1 MPTVDEGGARV
12 LHGASIVW
20 RYRQLI
26 LGMWGV
32 SVATALVLSAITP
45 KVYESMATLVAPRE
59 SNVDGILGGL
69 ATAMA
74 VQQIPGRTS
83 PSLTPN
89 RDLILGILKSRTI
102 AQAVVQRF
110 ELQKRYRVR
119 YLEDAIKRLQEATT
133 ISASRENVVS
143 VKVEDTDPQK
153 AAEIA
158 NFYVEQLDRLVARYS
173 TREAG
178 RSRVFLTEQVARA
191 KVDLETAEAALR
203 RFQERN
209 RAISLQDQTKG
220 AIEAAA
226 RLKGEV
232 IAGEVQLETM
242 RNFATDTNPDVV
254 SLRRRIGEMKRQ
266 LVDLQYGTNVS
277 ANSQDFSVPF
287 PKVPELGIELIR
299 LTRDVKVGETLV
311 TLLVQQLAQSKIAEA
326 KDLPVVQVLD
336 MAVPAERHARP
347 KRLLNVLIAS
357 GISLFAGV
365 FGAFLLENLRRIR
378 SRH

>member
-1 MPTVDEGGARV
+1 
-12 LHGASIVW
+12 
-20 RYRQLI
+20 
-26 LGMWGV
+26 
-32 SVATALVLSAITP
+32 
-45 KVYESMATLVAPRE
+45 MATVVAPRE

-69 ATAMA
+69 AAAMA
-74 VQQIPGRTS
+74 VQQIPARTS

-110 ELQKRYRVR
+110 ELQKQYRVR
-119 YLEDAIKRLQEATT
+119 YLEDAIKRLQEAIT

-178 RSRVFLTEQVARA
+178 RSRVFLTEQAARA

-209 RAISLQDQTKG
+209 RAIALQDQTKG

-277 ANSQDFSVPF
+277 SNSQDFSVPF

-311 TLLVQQLAQSKIAEA
+311 TLLVQQLEQSKIAEA

-365 FGAFLLENLRRIR
+365 FCAFLLENLRRIR
-378 SRH
+378 SGH